1 MRPVDTANK
10 AETAQ
15 LEVFKRL
22 GPEGRLRAS
31 LQLSQTSR
39 MLLSDGVQRRHPEYN
54 EREIRL
60 ATISLILPKKL
71 FLAAYPEAPNILP

>member
-22 GPEGRLRAS
+22 GSEGRLRAS
-31 LQLSQTSR
+31 L
-39 MLLSDGVQRRHPEYN
+39 H